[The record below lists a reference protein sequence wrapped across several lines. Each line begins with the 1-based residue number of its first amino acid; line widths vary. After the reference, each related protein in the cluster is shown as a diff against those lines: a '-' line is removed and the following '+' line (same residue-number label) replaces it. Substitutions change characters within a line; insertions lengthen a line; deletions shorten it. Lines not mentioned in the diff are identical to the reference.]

1 MVFTHIDLE
10 CGIPLENGDY
20 VEILDGRSG
29 QSKGKFTG
37 YLGGHSP
44 VTGKLWNILPKKFA
58 DDFALVKF
66 HTNGCCHVKRYVCQ
80 HGDHSGW
87 RLEWRECGSF
97 HDCLSQTPQLE
108 DYQDPP
114 IDRELW

>member
-1 MVFTHIDLE
+1 MVFTHINLE
-10 CGIPLENGDY
+10 YGNPLENGDY
-20 VEILDGRSG
+20 VEIIDGRSG

-44 VTGKLWNILPKKFA
+44 VTGKLLNILPKKFA
-58 DDFALVKF
+58 EDFALVKF
-66 HTNGCCHVKRYVCQ
+66 HTNGNNHQYVSQ
-80 HGDHSGW
+80 YGDHSCW

-97 HDCLSQTPQLE
+97 HDCLRQTPQLE
-108 DYQDPP
+108 DYRDPP

>member
-1 MVFTHIDLE
+1 MGT
-10 CGIPLENGDY
+10 
-20 VEILDGRSG
+20 LDSL
-29 QSKGKFTG
+29 KANFTG

-44 VTGKLWNILPKKFA
+44 VTGKLLNILPKKFA
-58 DDFALVKF
+58 EDFALVKF
-66 HTNGCCHVKRYVCQ
+66 HTNGCCQ
-80 HGDHSGW
+80 NGDHSGW

-108 DYQDPP
+108 DYRDPP

>member
-1 MVFTHIDLE
+1 MVFTHINLE
-10 CGIPLENGDY
+10 YGNPLENGDY
-20 VEILDGRSG
+20 VEIIDGRSG

-44 VTGKLWNILPKKFA
+44 VTGKLLNILPKKFA
-58 DDFALVKF
+58 EDFALVKF
-66 HTNGCCHVKRYVCQ
+66 HTNGCCQ
-80 HGDHSGW
+80 NGDHSGW
-87 RLEWRECGSF
+87 RLESRECGSF

-108 DYQDPP
+108 DYRDPP